1 MTNKCYTTAR
11 RNFLS
16 FAKFKSLTF
25 ACLLCTG
32 FLSTNTLAEDLSYA
46 QAEQEILENSYTS
59 QASEA
64 LSKASQ
70 LQSEAIKG
78 LGLPRVDLN
87 VRAYKFHSEVDI
99 PLDKF
104 KSNLE
109 QTLSQGINDKL
120 SGFEGSIP
128 SGVLDPLQQGLNQTI
143 HSGIG
148 LFPDKSNVVLEDEVV
163 KPSISV
169 LMPLYTGGLI
179 SSSKTVANIKAER
192 SQIDHHQQQDT
203 QRFEM
208 IQAYFN
214 VQLQRQLLDASLF
227 NYTAAQQHYDSAL
240 KLEKQGFI
248 SKGQR
253 MQFEVARNNAL
264 RLLQNAQSNLQASQ
278 FTLNNL
284 LNKKNIDRL
293 STPLFV
299 NNQNDQSLQQLLQ
312 SYPEGSNL
320 VKKLQ
325 MDTRIAEQNV
335 KIQQAA
341 KRPNLFAFGE
351 YSLDDQQD
359 WIVGVVAKYNIFD
372 GVNKNKNMQAA
383 ELQRYA
389 SELMTARTKQEI
401 ENVIYKSFSEM
412 TSAQQSQILLKQNI
426 LAATENLR
434 IQELSYKEGM
444 ATPNQ
449 VIDAQ
454 NALMTVKTDMAIN
467 AFKYVISLAT
477 LLQTNGSISQFKVYT
492 NQSNTDFIR

>member
-1 MTNKCYTTAR
+1 M
-11 RNFLS
+11 
-16 FAKFKSLTF
+16 
-25 ACLLCTG
+25 
-32 FLSTNTLAEDLSYA
+32 AEDLSYA

-477 LLQTNGSISQFKVYT
+477 LLQSNGSISQFKVYT
-492 NQSNTDFIR
+492 NQANTDFIR

>member
-1 MTNKCYTTAR
+1 
-11 RNFLS
+11 
-16 FAKFKSLTF
+16 
-25 ACLLCTG
+25 LCTG

>member
-16 FAKFKSLTF
+16 FANFKSLTF

-477 LLQTNGSISQFKVYT
+477 LLQSNGSISQFKVYT
-492 NQSNTDFIR
+492 NQANTDFIR